1 MAGVKGRS
9 GRKPKPK
16 VPAVGLPA
24 ADGDSL
30 DFLRSVIKDEN
41 AAPALRVRA
50 AIAVAQ
56 YEHTKTSDGGKKDSA
71 QVVASTV
78 AKGKFGPSTAPP
90 KLVSIK

>member
-1 MAGVKGRS
+1 MSGVKGRS
-9 GRKPKPK
+9 GRRPKPK
-16 VPAVGLPA
+16 VEPVRLPA

-30 DFLRSVIKDEN
+30 DFLRSVIRDEN

-71 QVVASTV
+71 QDVAEAIS
-78 AKGKFGPSTAPP
+78 KGRFGPSEAPRL
-90 KLVSIK
+90 KAVK